1 LVIPR
6 NDWTASTVYT
16 QYDDRGSASNGSGSC
31 YYPSGVYLDQYAPE
45 TNSAPFYVITTDN
58 NVYKCLNNANG
69 SASSNKPTGISVSPI
84 TFADGYTWK
93 FMFQVSATD
102 AQQFLSPD
110 WIPIHSLTSNDGS
123 LQWAVQATAIKGAI
137 YNIVVTDPGSYSTTP
152 TITILGDGGGCVAI
166 AHLTGTALTSITVV
180 PGRGYT
186 HATVVFSGSGGGS
199 AHAIIS
205 PPGGHGSDPVNELG
219 AMYVMVDILLNY
231 DESNKI
237 TTDNS
242 YRKFGLLL
250 NPLAFNSAYFY
261 FPLVGTLTTN
271 LTLETVTGSLY
282 PNEIITGSSSG
293 VTGCI
298 IDYDLAG
305 PNILRVNN
313 IFQNSASGYA
323 SGFILNETITASGA
337 IAEIA
342 SIVNP
347 DIQPNTGLILTTEH
361 ISPVTRAP
369 AQIEDI
375 KITIPF

>member
-1 LVIPR
+1 
-6 NDWTASTVYT
+6 
-16 QYDDRGSASNGSGSC
+16 
-31 YYPSGVYLDQYAPE
+31 
-45 TNSAPFYVITTDN
+45 
-58 NVYKCLNNANG
+58 
-69 SASSNKPTGISVSPI
+69 
-84 TFADGYTWK
+84 
-93 FMFQVSATD
+93 M
-102 AQQFLSPD
+102 
-110 WIPIHSLTSNDGS
+110 
-123 LQWAVQATAIKGAI
+123 
-137 YNIVVTDPGSYSTTP
+137 
-152 TITILGDGGGCVAI
+152 
-166 AHLTGTALTSITVV
+166 
-180 PGRGYT
+180 
-186 HATVVFSGSGGGS
+186 
-199 AHAIIS
+199 
-205 PPGGHGSDPVNELG
+205 
-219 AMYVMVDILLNY
+219 
-231 DESNKI
+231 
-237 TTDNS
+237 
-242 YRKFGLLL
+242 
-250 NPLAFNSAYFY
+250 
-261 FPLVGTLTTN
+261 GTLTTN